1 MLRSRRSRLVRLARL
16 SCLLATADAL
26 AKWNVALNLGR
37 EPGSS
42 MPESWAASGA
52 RFFLQTQLEFGEDPA
67 AEASF
72 LGRGRAPRCVTAET
86 ASYTGVGG
94 RREVAVGN
102 GALVLARDRAPA
114 VLRFWLDFSDAPDVE
129 SRGVALPAEKLYFTA
144 SAFDADDVA
153 DARRDLLPAN
163 QKRAAAQAEGD
174 EVREGPN
181 LFALAKKMDALAA
194 AQSAVERVEE
204 RLPKVRDPNAGALPG
219 EARLYVDQGPISVK
233 QPGLFGPFSREKYF
247 IVGTFSLTPVLEG
260 AELAASKR
268 LYY

>member
-1 MLRSRRSRLVRLARL
+1 MLRSRRGIVLL

-26 AKWNVALNLGR
+26 AKWNVALTLGR

-52 RFFLQTQLEFGEDPA
+52 RFFLQTQIEFGDDPA
-67 AEASF
+67 AEEPF
-72 LGRGRAPRCVTAET
+72 LGRGRAPRCVTAES
-86 ASYTGVGG
+86 AAFTGVGG
-94 RREVAVGN
+94 RQEVAVGS
-102 GALVLARDRAPA
+102 GAWVLARDRAPA
-114 VLRFWLDFSDAPDVE
+114 VLRFWLDFSDATDVE

-163 QKRAAAQAEGD
+163 QKRAAAQSEVD
-174 EVREGPN
+174 EVREGSN

-219 EARLYVDQGPISVK
+219 EEAKLFVDQGPISVK
-233 QPGLFGPFSREKYF
+233 RPGLFGPLSREKYF

>member
-1 MLRSRRSRLVRLARL
+1 MLRSRRGIALLV
-16 SCLLATADAL
+16 CLLATADAL

-52 RFFLQTQLEFGEDPA
+52 RFFLQTQVEFDDGTGDESEP
-67 AEASF
+67 F

-86 ASYTGVGG
+86 AAFTGVGG
-94 RREVAVGN
+94 RREVAVGS
-102 GALVLARDRAPA
+102 GAWVLARDRAPA
-114 VLRFWLDFSDAPDVE
+114 VLRFWLDFSDATDVD

-163 QKRAAAQAEGD
+163 QKRAAAQAEVD

-204 RLPKVRDPNAGALPG
+204 RLPKVRDPNAGSLPG

-233 QPGLFGPFSREKYF
+233 RPGLFGPLSREKYF

-268 LYY
+268 VYY

>member
-1 MLRSRRSRLVRLARL
+1 MLRSRHGIVLL
-16 SCLLATADAL
+16 SCLLATVDAL

-52 RFFLQTQLEFGEDPA
+52 RFFLQTQVEFGDGAGDESEP
-67 AEASF
+67 F
-72 LGRGRAPRCVTAET
+72 LGRGRTPRLVTAET
-86 ASYTGVGG
+86 AAFTGVGG
-94 RREVAVGN
+94 RREVAVGS
-102 GALVLARDRAPA
+102 GAWVLARDRAPA
-114 VLRFWLDFSDAPDVE
+114 VLRFWLDFSDATDVE

-144 SAFDADDVA
+144 SAFDMDDVA
-153 DARRDLLPAN
+153 AARRDLLPAN
-163 QKRAAAQAEGD
+163 QKRAAAQSEVD
-174 EVREGPN
+174 EVREGSN

-204 RLPKVRDPNAGALPG
+204 RLPKERDPNAGALPG
-219 EARLYVDQGPISVK
+219 EEAKLFVDQGPISVK
-233 QPGLFGPFSREKYF
+233 RPGLFGPLSREKYF

>member
-1 MLRSRRSRLVRLARL
+1 M
-16 SCLLATADAL
+16 
-26 AKWNVALNLGR
+26 
-37 EPGSS
+37 
-42 MPESWAASGA
+42 
-52 RFFLQTQLEFGEDPA
+52 
-67 AEASF
+67 
-72 LGRGRAPRCVTAET
+72 
-86 ASYTGVGG
+86 
-94 RREVAVGN
+94 
-102 GALVLARDRAPA
+102 
-114 VLRFWLDFSDAPDVE
+114 
-129 SRGVALPAEKLYFTA
+129 
-144 SAFDADDVA
+144 A

-163 QKRAAAQAEGD
+163 QKRAAAQSEVD

-233 QPGLFGPFSREKYF
+233 RPGLLGPFSREKYF